1 MSEKLTV
8 AELLARNGRGSSDGS
23 GNRPR
28 RRRRNLEE
36 GGLSV
41 AELTGNIPVVT
52 REDVEQH
59 KAKEV
64 KESQAAAKPAEKQ
77 AENKVAAAKSAEAKA
92 TESKAAPQKS
102 EPKRVSA
109 IKPVGSK
116 PEKPGE
122 QTGVMNAVPETAA
135 PKKDDKQSAKK
146 DTTFGDVVKNDKK
159 ATPAAAKPVEK
170 TSAKIVDKK
179 PLPKAQGTGSAPQKP
194 AQPQKPTSA
203 PKPASAQKPAAPQP
217 AETKSSAE
225 GGAKEKVKGLF
236 KSFGKKSSKT
246 EQTLAP
252 KTGGAAK
259 KAAGTAAAAGA
270 AGAGAAAATSAAKK
284 PEAKQ
289 PEVKKPEVKQ
299 PGAAKSPVKK
309 AELRKPPVKKAEPKT
324 PADKPATKPI
334 NDTLIADGKAEA
346 DRKLLAEKKAKE
358 QKLKDQKAAQ
368 PVAKPAAKPETK
380 TADKPSSKP
389 GAKTAAAAGAAG
401 LVGAGATAAAK
412 KDDKKPAP
420 SANKPVAEKQPQKK
434 ADQKAA
440 TEQKRPVGVDG
451 ANKPKEFA
459 ELEAS
464 LADDEVIDYEDD
476 TVSMPMMILQAVLA
490 VAAGI
495 GLFFVFSLL
504 WANLPSVLVLALALV
519 VTLVL
524 VGAVHFLL
532 RHKDKLLMVLAFF
545 VGLLLT
551 IGPRLV
557 MGL

>member
-109 IKPVGSK
+109 IKPVGFK

-159 ATPAAAKPVEK
+159 AAPAAAKPVEK

-246 EQTLAP
+246 EQTPAP

-270 AGAGAAAATSAAKK
+270 AGAGAAAAASAAKK

-451 ANKPKEFA
+451 ADKPKEFA